1 MAFSVRSQIDIN
13 SELKYNVSIDKDNN
27 MKLTHEKLLGK
38 MGSRILTGT
47 FISFEGPDGAG
58 KTSALKAITAAL
70 TPQLGD
76 RLTVTREPGG
86 NSISESIRAIILDR
100 ANTAMDYR
108 TEALLYAAARRQHL
122 AETILPALKAGN
134 LVLCDR
140 YVDSSVAYQGAGRQ
154 IGEAAVAQM
163 NEFATDGLLPAL
175 TIYFDV
181 PAEVGLQRIQAHR
194 DPQKV
199 DRLDVEKTAFH
210 DRVRAA
216 YLRLQQAHPDR
227 IKLVDATQTPDQVV
241 TAALALIKDSAGDY
255 FTTGN

>member
-1 MAFSVRSQIDIN
+1 MRP
-13 SELKYNVSIDKDNN
+13 K
-27 MKLTHEKLLGK
+27 
-38 MGSRILTGT
+38 ILSGT

-58 KTSALKAITAAL
+58 KTSALRAITTTL
-70 TPQLGD
+70 QPLLGD

-86 NSISESIRAIILDR
+86 NAISESIRSIILDR

-122 AETILPALKAGN
+122 AETILPALEAGQ

-154 IGEAAVAQM
+154 IGEAAVAKM
-163 NEFATDGLLPAL
+163 NTFATDGLLPEL
-175 TIYFDV
+175 TVYFDV
-181 PAEVGLQRIQAHR
+181 PAEVGLKRIQAHR
-194 DPQKV
+194 DPRKV

-216 YLRLQQAHPDR
+216 YLRLQAAEPNR
-227 IKLVDATQTPDQVV
+227 IKLIDATQPPAQVV
-241 TAALALIKDSAGDY
+241 ASALTLIKQTARAY
-255 FTTGN
+255 FTPGA

>member
-1 MAFSVRSQIDIN
+1 MA
-13 SELKYNVSIDKDNN
+13 
-27 MKLTHEKLLGK
+27 
-38 MGSRILTGT
+38 GT

-58 KTSALKAITAAL
+58 KTSALAAITAQLA
-70 TPQLGD
+70 PQLGD

-86 NSISESIRAIILDR
+86 NPISESIRSIILDR

-122 AETILPALKAGN
+122 AETILPALRADQ

-154 IGEAAVAQM
+154 IGEMEVAKM
-163 NEFATDGLLPAL
+163 NEFATDGLLPDL

-181 PAEVGLQRIQAHR
+181 PAEVGLRRIQAHR

-216 YLRLQQAHPDR
+216 YLRLQTAHPER
-227 IKLVDATQTPDQVV
+227 IKLIDATQSPEQVV
-241 TAALALIKDSAGDY
+241 AAALALIHQTAHAY
-255 FTTGN
+255 FTTGK

>member
-1 MAFSVRSQIDIN
+1 MLS
-13 SELKYNVSIDKDNN
+13 
-27 MKLTHEKLLGK
+27 
-38 MGSRILTGT
+38 GT

-58 KTSALKAITAAL
+58 KTSALKAITAAIQ
-70 TPQLGD
+70 PVLGD

-86 NSISESIRAIILDR
+86 NAISESIRAIILDR

-122 AETILPALKAGN
+122 AETILPALAADQ

-154 IGEAAVAQM
+154 IGEQAVAQM
-163 NEFATDGLLPAL
+163 NEFATDGLLPEL

-216 YLRLQQAHPDR
+216 YLRLQAANPQR
-227 IKLVDATQTPDQVV
+227 IKLIDATQTPDQVV
-241 TAALALIKDSAGDY
+241 AAALTLIKQTASKY
-255 FTTGN
+255 FTAGA

>member
-1 MAFSVRSQIDIN
+1 
-13 SELKYNVSIDKDNN
+13 
-27 MKLTHEKLLGK
+27 
-38 MGSRILTGT
+38 MGSSMLSGT

-58 KTSALKAITAAL
+58 KTSALQAITAEIA
-70 TPQLGD
+70 PALGD
-76 RLTVTREPGG
+76 RLTITREPGG
-86 NSISESIRAIILDR
+86 NPISESIRSIILDR

-122 AETILPALKAGN
+122 AQTILPALAADK

-140 YVDSSVAYQGAGRQ
+140 YVDSSVAYQGAGRE

-163 NEFATDGLLPAL
+163 NEFATDGLLPEL

-181 PAEVGLQRIQAHR
+181 PAEVGLRRIQAHR

-199 DRLDVEKTAFH
+199 DRLDVEQTAFH

-216 YLRLQQAHPDR
+216 YLKLQAAHPDR
-227 IKLVDATQTPDQVV
+227 IKLIDATQDPATVV
-241 TAALALIKDSAGDY
+241 AQSLALIKQTAHAY
-255 FTTGN
+255 F

>member
-1 MAFSVRSQIDIN
+1 MLS
-13 SELKYNVSIDKDNN
+13 
-27 MKLTHEKLLGK
+27 
-38 MGSRILTGT
+38 GT

-58 KTSALKAITAAL
+58 KTSALQAITAEIA
-70 TPQLGD
+70 PALGD
-76 RLTVTREPGG
+76 RLTITREPGG
-86 NSISESIRAIILDR
+86 NPISESIRSIILDR

-122 AETILPALKAGN
+122 AQTILPALAADK

-140 YVDSSVAYQGAGRQ
+140 YVDSSVAYQGAGRE

-163 NEFATDGLLPAL
+163 NEFATDGLLPEL

-181 PAEVGLQRIQAHR
+181 PAEVGLRRIQAHR

-199 DRLDVEKTAFH
+199 DRLDVEQTAFH

-216 YLRLQQAHPDR
+216 YLKLQAAHPDR
-227 IKLVDATQTPDQVV
+227 IKLIDATQDPATVV
-241 TAALALIKDSAGDY
+241 AQSLALIKQTAHAY
-255 FTTGN
+255 F

>member
-1 MAFSVRSQIDIN
+1 
-13 SELKYNVSIDKDNN
+13 
-27 MKLTHEKLLGK
+27 
-38 MGSRILTGT
+38 MGSSILSGT

-58 KTSALKAITAAL
+58 KTSALQAITAEIA
-70 TPQLGD
+70 PALGD
-76 RLTVTREPGG
+76 RLTITREPGG
-86 NSISESIRAIILDR
+86 NPISESIRSIILDR

-122 AETILPALKAGN
+122 AQTILPALAADK

-140 YVDSSVAYQGAGRQ
+140 YVDSSVAYQGAGRK

-163 NEFATDGLLPAL
+163 NEFATDGLLPEL

-181 PAEVGLQRIQAHR
+181 PAEVGLRRIQAHR

-199 DRLDVEKTAFH
+199 DRLDVEQTAFH

-216 YLRLQQAHPDR
+216 YLKLQAAHPDR
-227 IKLVDATQTPDQVV
+227 IKLIDATQDPATVV
-241 TAALALIKDSAGDY
+241 AQSLALIKQTAHAY
-255 FTTGN
+255 F